1 MGQVLFVDA
10 PYIFQ
15 PGWNMV
21 RPCLK
26 SYANLVSL
34 SDISWISTRS
44 SFLLS
49 GFQALK
55 PGMACCLVKT
65 HSFHKGWNAACYM
78 VCQGDVFALPAQIAC
93 RVITCLARMME
104 FFVSFVL
111 EACVWTIIHLLM
123 DWIPCV
129 CISSREKVVG
139 TLNDLIFMLSITVS
153 SGLLW
158 LVDFSGNVE

>member
-1 MGQVLFVDA
+1 
-10 PYIFQ
+10 
-15 PGWNMV
+15 
-21 RPCLK
+21 
-26 SYANLVSL
+26 
-34 SDISWISTRS
+34 
-44 SFLLS
+44 
-49 GFQALK
+49 
-55 PGMACCLVKT
+55 
-65 HSFHKGWNAACYM
+65 
-78 VCQGDVFALPAQIAC
+78 
-93 RVITCLARMME
+93 MME